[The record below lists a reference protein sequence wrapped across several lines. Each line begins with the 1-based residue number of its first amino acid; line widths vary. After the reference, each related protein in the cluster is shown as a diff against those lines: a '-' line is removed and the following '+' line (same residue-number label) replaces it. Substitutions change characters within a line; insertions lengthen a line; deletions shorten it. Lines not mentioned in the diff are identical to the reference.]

1 MSKVVVSQFVS
12 LDGVMEDPAGTEGSG
27 LGRWSFRFDR
37 GPEGHKFKLDEAMAS
52 PRFCSGERP
61 TRPSRQLGRRGRA
74 SSPTPA
80 PPRLARRA
88 GVEKRVH
95 SHGLRHAHA
104 AELAAEGV
112 PVNVVQ
118 QQLGHG
124 SLATTDRYLRHI
136 APAERI
142 AAMRAREWAV

>member
-1 MSKVVVSQFVS
+1 M
-12 LDGVMEDPAGTEGSG
+12 DPAAFALLERWMDRRRALG
-27 LGRWSFRFDR
+27 LS
-37 GPEGHKFKLDEAMAS
+37 
-52 PRFCSGERP
+52 
-61 TRPSRQLGRRGRA
+61 GRRPVFCTLAGEPLD
-74 SSPTPA
+74 SSYVRRLL
-80 PPRLARRA
+80 PRLAAKA

-95 SHGLRHAHA
+95 PHGLRHAHA

-136 APAERI
+136 APAERV
-142 AAMRAREWAV
+142 AAMRAREWAL